1 MFLRTGASR
10 SNADRRG
17 AARIVSAFSTAGGMM
32 ASDEERVDELE
43 RRLLELR
50 EFL

>member
-1 MFLRTGASR
+1 MGASR
-10 SNADRRG
+10 SDADRRG
-17 AARIVSAFSTAGGMM
+17 AARIASAFSTAGGMM
-32 ASDEERVDELE
+32 ANTDERVDELE